1 MNEEISFAEKA
12 KFVADQYDKW
22 NIPLV
27 LLCNQNEDAYTMIES
42 VYETLSKYKVIEGET
57 HNQWFARITAE
68 RYPHYIKKM
77 GGKTNAKE
85 TKEEREARLKRYEE
99 HKEKF
104 YKK

>member
-1 MNEEISFAEKA
+1 MKEEISFAEKA
-12 KFVADQYDKW
+12 KMVADQYDKW
-22 NIPLV
+22 NFPLV
-27 LLCNQNEDAYTMIES
+27 LLADKYETPYVMIENL
-42 VYETLSKYKVIEGET
+42 YEMLSMHEVEDGES
-57 HNQWFARITAE
+57 HNQWYARITAE